1 MDLYG
6 FFYFLGTVKQLQ
18 DLTGWQGH
26 QVLYFG
32 DHPYSDLA
40 DVTLEHGWRTG
51 AIITE
56 LTHEIATLN
65 DPVFKKNANWLQML
79 TQLIEDHQDCE
90 DLEEQQILAKWMGE
104 RDKLRNDIKYVF
116 NKQFGSVFRLTT
128 TQRIFPDDYLGLQDI
143 YTPNISNLLNYSV
156 NHTFYPRRGVMP
168 HEYISYFV

>member
-1 MDLYG
+1 M
-6 FFYFLGTVKQLQ
+6 
-18 DLTGWQGH
+18 
-26 QVLYFG
+26 LYFG

-56 LTHEIATLN
+56 LTHEIDTLN
-65 DPVFKKNANWLQML
+65 NPEFKVNANWLQML

-90 DLEEQQILAKWMGE
+90 DPEEKKVLSKWMEE
-104 RDKLRNDIKYVF
+104 RDVLRYTQHYAQKKHLQIKFVLFFRNEIKCVF
-116 NKQFGSVFRLTT
+116 NKQFGSVFRTYHNPTYFSRRLF
-128 TQRIFPDDYLGLQDI
+128 RFADI
-143 YTPNISNLLNYSV
+143 YTSNITNLLNYSV